1 MDIVTSVSALRAR
14 LQREPNNVFVPTMG
28 NLHAGHIDLIRI
40 AKPKAACTVVSIF
53 VNRLQ
58 FGPKEDFERYPR
70 TFQNDCDKLRSAG
83 VNVVF
88 APDEKEI
95 YPEPQTFVV
104 EPSDLQHILDGA
116 FRPGHFRGVATVVLK
131 LFNLVMPH
139 AAIFGKKDYQ
149 QYLVLRDMVR
159 QLALPVEIIPAET
172 VRAVRDVGGTLVAV
186 GPHASTTPG
195 ATLRK
200 LGVDIAVMGECE
212 EILPRLDRDWRSVL
226 VNEPG
231 VHFQRDPPSILRENF
246 YLIRTHYRKT
256 GHLAANI
263 VADHFE
269 VFGNHDFCKVQF
281 QSFVMAISGNL
292 LRRGRN
298 GFEVSLEIVAI
309 NDVACV
315 FY

>member
-1 MDIVTSVSALRAR
+1 MDIVTSVTALRER

-28 NLHAGHIDLIRI
+28 NLHDGHIDLIRI

-70 TFQNDCDKLRSAG
+70 TFQSDCDKLRGAG

-95 YPEPQTFVV
+95 YPEPQTYVV

-131 LFNLVMPH
+131 LFNMVMPH

-172 VRAVRDVGGTLVAV
+172 VRAADGLALSSRNGYL
-186 GPHASTTPG
+186 TPDER
-195 ATLRK
+195 AE
-200 LGVDIAVMGECE
+200 A
-212 EILPRLDRDWRSVL
+212 PRLYAVL
-226 VNEPG
+226 RNARGRIAKGERN
-231 VHFQRDPPSILRENF
+231 FQRIELEAMALLSQNGWMPQYISVRRRADLQAPAPEDRE
-246 YLIRTHYRKT
+246 LVV
-256 GHLAANI
+256 LAAAYLGRTRLVDNI
-263 VADHFE
+263 E
-269 VFGNHDFCKVQF
+269 
-281 QSFVMAISGNL
+281 L
-292 LRRGRN
+292 TL
-298 GFEVSLEIVAI
+298 
-309 NDVACV
+309 
-315 FY
+315 

>member
-1 MDIVTSVSALRAR
+1 MDIVTSVTALRER

-28 NLHAGHIDLIRI
+28 NLHEGHIDLIRI

-70 TFQNDCDKLRSAG
+70 TFQSDCDKLRGAG
-83 VNVVF
+83 VDVVF

-95 YPEPQTFVV
+95 YPELQTFVV

-131 LFNLVMPH
+131 LFNMVMPH

-172 VRAVRDVGGTLVAV
+172 VRAADGLALSSRNGYL
-186 GPHASTTPG
+186 TP
-195 ATLRK
+195 AER
-200 LGVDIAVMGECE
+200 AEA
-212 EILPRLDRDWRSVL
+212 PRLYTLLRDAQARIGKGER
-226 VNEPG
+226 N
-231 VHFQRDPPSILRENF
+231 FQRIELEAMALLAQNGWVPQYISVRRRSDLQVPSAQDGELVV
-246 YLIRTHYRKT
+246 
-256 GHLAANI
+256 LAAAYLGKTRLIDNM
-263 VADHFE
+263 E
-269 VFGNHDFCKVQF
+269 VT
-281 QSFVMAISGNL
+281 L
-292 LRRGRN
+292 
-298 GFEVSLEIVAI
+298 
-309 NDVACV
+309 
-315 FY
+315 

>member
-1 MDIVTSVSALRAR
+1 MDIVTSVTALRER

-28 NLHAGHIDLIRI
+28 NLHEGHIDLIRVG
-40 AKPKAACTVVSIF
+40 KPKAACTVVSIF

-70 TFQNDCDKLRSAG
+70 TFDNDCDKLRGAG

-104 EPSDLQHILDGA
+104 EPSGLQHVLDGE

-131 LFNLVMPH
+131 LFNMVMPH

-172 VRAVRDVGGTLVAV
+172 VRAADGLALSSRNGYLSPAERAEAPRLYALLRDAKNKITGGERNFQRIELEAMAQLSQHGWAPQYLAVRRAADLQ
-186 GPHASTTPG
+186 PPASG
-195 ATLRK
+195 ERK
-200 LGVDIAVMGECE
+200 LVV
-212 EILPRLDRDWRSVL
+212 
-226 VNEPG
+226 
-231 VHFQRDPPSILRENF
+231 
-246 YLIRTHYRKT
+246 
-256 GHLAANI
+256 LAAAYLGKTRLIDNI
-263 VADHFE
+263 E
-269 VFGNHDFCKVQF
+269 V
-281 QSFVMAISGNL
+281 NL
-292 LRRGRN
+292 
-298 GFEVSLEIVAI
+298 
-309 NDVACV
+309 
-315 FY
+315 